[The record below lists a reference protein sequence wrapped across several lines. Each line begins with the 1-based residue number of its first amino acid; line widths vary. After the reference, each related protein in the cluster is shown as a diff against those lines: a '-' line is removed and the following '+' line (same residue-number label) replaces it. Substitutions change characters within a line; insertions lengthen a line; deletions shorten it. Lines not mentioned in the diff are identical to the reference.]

1 MEHFVQIE
9 HHTVF
14 YNKGQKQDIEYRHN
28 MRFINES
35 EIFFKKKGKTS
46 YTIWTGGTHGVIRGH
61 SLKDI

>member
-35 EIFFKKKGKTS
+35 EIFFLKKKEKQVTLS
-46 YTIWTGGTHGVIRGH
+46 ELVVRTV
-61 SLKDI
+61 